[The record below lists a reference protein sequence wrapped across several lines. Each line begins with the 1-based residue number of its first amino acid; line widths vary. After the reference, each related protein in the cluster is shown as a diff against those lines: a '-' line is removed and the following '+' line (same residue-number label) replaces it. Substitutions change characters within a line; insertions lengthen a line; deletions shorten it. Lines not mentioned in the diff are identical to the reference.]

1 MSFGFDG
8 KENAF
13 ASKTE
18 YGFPDVD
25 YSYLSGG
32 FAPSGWDDSSPN
44 VNATGREAQVESWF
58 GIEEKDKQNC
68 EILQGKIANIKNS
81 IKQNQTKLLSA
92 KGGDKR
98 VTQEYLTLYQKRL
111 NFFEDLNS
119 KAKCEDKK
127 SAEEDSKFQGML
139 NSLTSSD
146 SGNDKLGTYVLI
158 GGVVVVLGVI
168 GFIIYKNQKYHEH
181 K

>member
-119 KAKCEDKK
+119 KAKCEDK
-127 SAEEDSKFQGML
+127 SQ
-139 NSLTSSD
+139 
-146 SGNDKLGTYVLI
+146 
-158 GGVVVVLGVI
+158 
-168 GFIIYKNQKYHEH
+168 QKKILSFKEC
-181 K
+181 